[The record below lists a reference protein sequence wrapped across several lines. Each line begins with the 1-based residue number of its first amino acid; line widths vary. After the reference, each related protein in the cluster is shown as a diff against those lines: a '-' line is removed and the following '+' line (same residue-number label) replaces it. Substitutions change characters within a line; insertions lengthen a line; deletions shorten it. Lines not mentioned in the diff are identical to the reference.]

1 MMDSGSYAF
10 LKNVNLK
17 STKMTFYF
25 KIIFVLN
32 CSNLNASFNTSTFRA
47 SYYPYHGFL
56 TLNHEVRHRD
66 QLS

>member
-1 MMDSGSYAF
+1 MHF
-10 LKNVNLK
+10 LNVNLK
-17 STKMTFYF
+17 STKMTFKF

-32 CSNLNASFNTSTFRA
+32 YSNLNASFNTSTFRV

-56 TLNHEVRHRD
+56 TLNHEVHHRD